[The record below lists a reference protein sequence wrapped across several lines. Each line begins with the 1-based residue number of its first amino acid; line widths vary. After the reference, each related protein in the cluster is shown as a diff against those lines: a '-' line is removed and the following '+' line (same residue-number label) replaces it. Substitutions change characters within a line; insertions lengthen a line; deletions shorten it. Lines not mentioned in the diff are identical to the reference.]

1 MNDVV
6 AIVSPGFFVGLGDVV
21 VVGVVGCIVPESR
34 TAPVSPPITEVVD
47 FFFFFV
53 DPIHVVAVTVGS
65 TFSPDGSS
73 DVVVD
78 PATTLPVMESVVL
91 VAITTRSVV
100 ATSSA
105 TTGETHN
112 SSFPVT
118 AFVTSSCGTVM

>member
-53 DPIHVVAVTVGS
+53 DPIHVVAVTV
-65 TFSPDGSS
+65 SS

-78 PATTLPVMESVVL
+78 PATTLPVMVSEV

>member
-34 TAPVSPPITEVVD
+34 TAPVSPPITEAID

-53 DPIHVVAVTVGS
+53 DPIHVVAVTV
-65 TFSPDGSS
+65 SS

-78 PATTLPVMESVVL
+78 SATTLPVMVLLSV
-91 VAITTRSVV
+91 VAITARSVV
-100 ATSSA
+100 ATSST